1 MKDPKI
7 RFSLRESLQGL
18 DCLLI
23 LASVVVIESSIR
35 LDDER
40 KRVELSCTLDFPNC
54 FFMSAVVAQKY
65 GVPLVRACI
74 VGIERESMA
83 ESNFGFRGIPIVR
96 PLDIRKCGLCL
107 GKCAVDL

>member
-7 RFSLRESLQGL
+7 RFSLLESLQGL

-23 LASVVVIESSIR
+23 LASVVVVESSIR
-35 LDDER
+35 LNDER
-40 KRVELSCTLDFPNC
+40 KRVELTCTFDFPNC

-74 VGIERESMA
+74 VGIDRDRITESR
-83 ESNFGFRGIPIVR
+83 FRFRGIPIVS
-96 PLDIRKCGLCL
+96 PLDIRKCG
-107 GKCAVDL
+107 